1 MVASIKIFLLL
12 LFLSFM
18 GEQSVHA
25 QQRDSLSQRIIFIGD
40 AGEQK
45 NNVHPELEFLKK
57 SFPLDKRTTIV
68 FLGDNVYPQGLP
80 SRYASNYA
88 EKKQVLD
95 SQINVV
101 RGKEATVYFIA
112 GNHDWMQGRKGG
124 YQQVLNQ
131 YRYITSLNRPNVH
144 YVPSDVCPGPQEIP
158 ISDKV
163 TLVVIDSQWWLHK
176 FDKPSIRSGCENNTE
191 AELLS
196 TLQEIVSRN
205 EDKLLIFAAHHPF
218 ITFGRHGGYY
228 NLKQHLFPFTDLK
241 PNLYIPLPI
250 LGSIYPI
257 ARGVFGNIQDTKHP
271 IYKNFSR
278 GIDSIL
284 STHPNCI
291 RIAGHEHNLQL
302 IKEHKNYYIVSGAG
316 AKHSEITKDD
326 RLIFS
331 STKNGFAMIDVIKN
345 ENVYVKFYSSE
356 NDSATKAMFVQALP
370 PIDSSGLTKK
380 VIKQPVFPDS
390 VKVVAAPYYK
400 AGKFKKWLLGTNY
413 RNEWTEPVRVKVFDI
428 GKEAGGLKV
437 TKKGG
442 GLQTKSLRLEDKN
455 GKEFALRSV
464 EKFPDATLPEE
475 FRQTIIKDAVV
486 DGISASYPFA
496 ALSVPLLSKATGVPY
511 AIPKLVY
518 IPDDPRLG
526 YYQKE
531 FANKL
536 AIFEEREPIR
546 YGENKSTEKV
556 LEKLREDNDDKI
568 DEKLVLKA
576 RLLDMF
582 MMDFDRHEDQW
593 RWNTKDTGKGKVYY
607 PLPRDRDQAFFV
619 NMGRIP
625 KIIRKPWRLPKFQGF
640 REKAININTFNFN
653 ARYFDRT
660 FLTSMSQS
668 DWEKQVDTLISEMSD
683 SVIEAA
689 IKKQPAEIFPYSG
702 PKIIE
707 TLKARRKYIKD
718 EALQYYKFLAKEVEI
733 TGTDKRESFEI
744 VNNDDGSIDVRMHKI
759 NDKGKIEKIL
769 YERKFIPGETREIRL
784 FGFNNEDS
792 FHITGADK
800 RKIKIRLLGGED
812 KDVYVNETKSP
823 RKQTVTY
830 DYKGDSDQYKGVMKK
845 EITEDPS
852 VNIYNRRNFQY
863 DILQPK
869 KYFAYNRDDGLYV
882 GMGLKYTNH
891 GFKKDPFRMQHEI
904 GGVVAL
910 LTKAWRFRYNMERT
924 DAIGGTD
931 LLVHADIRA
940 PNNTINFFG
949 MGNNTVNLTNAGQ
962 GPEFYRTRFFHADIA
977 ALLRREILPD
987 IDFYYGPTFQFFNV
1001 DSTENRGTVVQK
1013 PGEIGLDTTDL
1024 FRKKYYGGLLTSIVI
1039 DNRNDVNYPTR
1050 GVLWKTSFGLNRGLT
1065 SHTPNFSQISSD
1077 MSVYISSNAPARMVV
1092 ALRFGTAFNFGHYEF
1107 YQSQFLSGLENLRG
1121 YNKTRFA
1128 GDGMLYNNID
1138 VRVRL
1143 KNYQGY
1149 LYTGSYGFLL
1159 FHDIGRVWL
1168 KGEDSN
1174 KWHNGYGGGLWLSP
1188 ANVLVLTASAM
1199 HSKEGWLPLVSLGFQ
1214 F

>member
-1 MVASIKIFLLL
+1 M
-12 LFLSFM
+12 
-18 GEQSVHA
+18 
-25 QQRDSLSQRIIFIGD
+25 
-40 AGEQK
+40 
-45 NNVHPELEFLKK
+45 
-57 SFPLDKRTTIV
+57 
-68 FLGDNVYPQGLP
+68 
-80 SRYASNYA
+80 
-88 EKKQVLD
+88 LD

-112 GNHDWMQGRKGG
+112 GNHDWMQGGKGG

-196 TLQEIVSRN
+196 TLQEIVNRN

-241 PNLYIPLPI
+241 PNLYIPLPV

-291 RIAGHEHNLQL
+291 RVAGHEHNLQL

-345 ENVYVKFYSSE
+345 DNVYVKFYSSE
-356 NDSATKAMFVQALP
+356 NDTATKAMFVQALP

-380 VIKQPVFPDS
+380 VIKQLVFPDS

-442 GLQTKSLRLEDKN
+442 GLQTKSLRLEDKD

-475 FRQTIIKDAVV
+475 FRQTVIKDAVV

-531 FANKL
+531 FANTL
-536 AIFEEREPIR
+536 AIFEEREPNR

-582 MMDFDRHEDQW
+582 HD
-593 RWNTKDTGKGKVYY
+593 
-607 PLPRDRDQAFFV
+607 
-619 NMGRIP
+619 
-625 KIIRKPWRLPKFQGF
+625 GF
-640 REKAININTFNFN
+640 R
-653 ARYFDRT
+653 
-660 FLTSMSQS
+660 
-668 DWEKQVDTLISEMSD
+668 
-683 SVIEAA
+683 
-689 IKKQPAEIFPYSG
+689 
-702 PKIIE
+702 
-707 TLKARRKYIKD
+707 
-718 EALQYYKFLAKEVEI
+718 
-733 TGTDKRESFEI
+733 
-744 VNNDDGSIDVRMHKI
+744 
-759 NDKGKIEKIL
+759 
-769 YERKFIPGETREIRL
+769 
-784 FGFNNEDS
+784 
-792 FHITGADK
+792 
-800 RKIKIRLLGGED
+800 
-812 KDVYVNETKSP
+812 
-823 RKQTVTY
+823 
-830 DYKGDSDQYKGVMKK
+830 
-845 EITEDPS
+845 PS
-852 VNIYNRRNFQY
+852 
-863 DILQPK
+863 
-869 KYFAYNRDDGLYV
+869 
-882 GMGLKYTNH
+882 
-891 GFKKDPFRMQHEI
+891 
-904 GGVVAL
+904 
-910 LTKAWRFRYNMERT
+910 
-924 DAIGGTD
+924 
-931 LLVHADIRA
+931 
-940 PNNTINFFG
+940 
-949 MGNNTVNLTNAGQ
+949 
-962 GPEFYRTRFFHADIA
+962 
-977 ALLRREILPD
+977 
-987 IDFYYGPTFQFFNV
+987 
-1001 DSTENRGTVVQK
+1001 
-1013 PGEIGLDTTDL
+1013 
-1024 FRKKYYGGLLTSIVI
+1024 
-1039 DNRNDVNYPTR
+1039 
-1050 GVLWKTSFGLNRGLT
+1050 
-1065 SHTPNFSQISSD
+1065 
-1077 MSVYISSNAPARMVV
+1077 
-1092 ALRFGTAFNFGHYEF
+1092 
-1107 YQSQFLSGLENLRG
+1107 
-1121 YNKTRFA
+1121 
-1128 GDGMLYNNID
+1128 
-1138 VRVRL
+1138 
-1143 KNYQGY
+1143 
-1149 LYTGSYGFLL
+1149 
-1159 FHDIGRVWL
+1159 
-1168 KGEDSN
+1168 
-1174 KWHNGYGGGLWLSP
+1174 
-1188 ANVLVLTASAM
+1188 
-1199 HSKEGWLPLVSLGFQ
+1199 
-1214 F
+1214 